1 MRFFATNQY
10 KQSLRIQMKTYK
22 NKNENYII
30 QQYKWKSSNIDMK
43 LYKNKNK
50 WNVYNAN
57 KILC

>member
-10 KQSLRIQMKTYK
+10 KQSISKTEYK
-22 NKNENYII
+22 WKLIKIKNENYII

-50 WNVYNAN
+50 CVQC
-57 KILC
+57 K

>member
-1 MRFFATNQY
+1 
-10 KQSLRIQMKTYK
+10 MKTYK

-50 WNVYNAN
+50 WNVYNAIKFFAKEEEN
-57 KILC
+57 CLASWFF